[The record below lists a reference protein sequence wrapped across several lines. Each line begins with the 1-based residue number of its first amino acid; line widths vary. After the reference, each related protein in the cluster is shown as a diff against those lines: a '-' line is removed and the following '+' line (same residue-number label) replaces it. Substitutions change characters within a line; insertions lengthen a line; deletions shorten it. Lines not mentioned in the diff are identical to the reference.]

1 MIYVFYIFRYRFGE
15 KRAINI
21 YSDIIK
27 TILRVQTF
35 VSIMD
40 NSRTSSEQKFNENI
54 VKITDQTM
62 RINLENE
69 LRW

>member
-1 MIYVFYIFRYRFGE
+1 MYSIIFRYRFGE
-15 KRAINI
+15 KCAINI
-21 YSDIIK
+21 YSAIIK
-27 TILRVQTF
+27 IILRVQSF